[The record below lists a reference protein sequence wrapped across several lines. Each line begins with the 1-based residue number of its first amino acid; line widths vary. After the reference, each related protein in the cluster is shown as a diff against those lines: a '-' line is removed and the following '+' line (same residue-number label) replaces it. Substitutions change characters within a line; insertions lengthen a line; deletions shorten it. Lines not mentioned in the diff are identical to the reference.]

1 MKTGAPSGTR
11 ETSLETSASA
21 ARTQPCEA
29 AIPSGPLVPWIAIR
43 RPPSHPEGRL
53 GWVAESASAQQP

>member
-1 MKTGAPSGTR
+1 MKTGAPRGTR
-11 ETSLETSASA
+11 VTSMETSASA

-43 RPPSHPEGRL
+43 RPPSQPDGSV